1 MTKNILLSTAA
12 MVCLLTACNK
22 QLSNADSN
30 FDVNVNA
37 TTVNVG
43 DTNRFS
49 FTGNPDVI
57 TFYSGETGS
66 RYEYRNRDTAN
77 GTPLLRF
84 RTIRANGSQVGSLS
98 LMVSDNFE
106 GVLVSDT
113 PATVN
118 RIAAAT
124 WTDITSRA
132 TLSSGS
138 TTAVASGN
146 IDLSDFST
154 AGKPVYIAF
163 KYQGFSGSAQSK
175 WTIDSFAVR
184 NVLNDGTS
192 YIVANMNASNTA
204 YTNYGVS
211 GFSPGFAAFRSLNN
225 YYWVITNG
233 TSLVITGATSAGT
246 ASPAEAWAVIGPV
259 NLKKVTPDIGKPVKM
274 LIDKIQD
281 LEWMCR
287 YTTPGSYNAV
297 FSGGKISAKE
307 SEYTTRSFQITVK

>member
-1 MTKNILLSTAA
+1 MRKYIFLPTVA
-12 MVCLLTACNK
+12 MACLLLACNK
-22 QLSNADSN
+22 QLSNAESDFGVS
-30 FDVNVNA
+30 VNA
-37 TTVNVG
+37 TTVNLG

-57 TFYSGETGS
+57 TFYSGEVGS

-84 RTIRANGSQVGSLS
+84 RTIRANGSQMGSLS

-124 WTDITSRA
+124 WKDITSRA
-132 TLSSGS
+132 TLSSGG

-146 IDLSDFST
+146 IDLSDFSAT
-154 AGKPVYIAF
+154 GKPVYIGF
-163 KYQGFSGSAQSK
+163 KYQGFAGAAQSK
-175 WTIDSFAVR
+175 WTVDSFAVR

-192 YIVANMNASNTA
+192 YIIANMNASNTA

-225 YYWVITNG
+225 YYWVVTNG

-246 ASPAEAWAVIGPV
+246 AAPAEAWAIIGPI
-259 NLKKVTPDIGKPVKM
+259 NLKEVTPDIGKPVKM
-274 LIDKIQD
+274 VIDKIED
-281 LEWMCR
+281 LEWIYR

-297 FSGGKISAKE
+297 FSGGRISLKE
-307 SEYTTRSFQITVK
+307 SEYTARSFQITVK